1 MNINEHPKIE
11 LGIKPKYESVQ
22 KEAHF
27 NIADC
32 KNENFGWS
40 LKYEIFFSLKTVY
53 LMQQYPSTATQA
65 CLFVLSVGFG
75 IGGGECGGNRS
86 KAL

>member
-11 LGIKPKYESVQ
+11 LGIKSKYEGVQ
-22 KEAHF
+22 QEAHF
-27 NIADC
+27 NIAD

-40 LKYEIFFSLKTVY
+40 LKYETFFSLKTVY
-53 LMQQYPSTATQA
+53 LMQQYLSTATQA

-75 IGGGECGGNRS
+75 IGCGGN
-86 KAL
+86 